1 MAKATRKVTST
12 IQTDLAED
20 PRRIKPDPDGR
31 PAKEWETQWQE
42 FLQALDHPHTLWRTP
57 QLKDPTPWEDTKA
70 FLASF
75 QQVAEACRWPR
86 EDWVARLLPALSGE
100 AKQAFSGLDAKDRED
115 FEKVTAAILRREAI
129 KIESQRQHFRQFR
142 YQEVEDPQRVYNR
155 LQELCRQW
163 LKPDQRSKEQ
173 ILELLILEQFLA
185 ILPPEIQ
192 SWVWEYGP
200 ENGVQTAA
208 LAEDFLMSQ
217 QEVETWKWQ
226 VPVGSNAVTVNPLN
240 PGKRPLYSE
249 AKEGSDVVAESQDV
263 DVALPS
269 PSAPLLPSEGQDL
282 PNPEPT
288 EGSVDFELA
297 VHFTEGEWALVD
309 PNQRALYKEVLQEN
323 YRDGSSLENLAT
335 TEVKQ
340 ESLQCNSP
348 EMAAQHELYHEEASL
363 KPVVHKRDGG
373 WDLFQGRKPG
383 RRWHGSASTTE
394 QIWGFSK
401 ILSHKRERQHPCPEC
416 GKRFHYRSQ
425 LVKHQLV
432 HTGIKPYKCAVCG
445 RSFQRKDNLRT
456 HQKIHTG
463 ERPHGCPECGKS
475 FCDKG
480 KLQRHQRIHA
490 RSEKELSKRGDL
502 LAHQATH
509 TGEQLYKCSECGRR
523 FCDRLRL
530 SQHQRVHMGE
540 RPFECPW
547 CRKRFCRK
555 GNLNIHQKVHTGEKP
570 FACSECGKSFSEKA
584 KLIRHQRIHTGE
596 KPFACLMCGKS
607 FNQRETLMRHQR
619 VHTGEK
625 PYSCLECGEHFAQ
638 KETLLRH
645 QRIHKGES
653 NNCFPVILMAF
664 LRFFQAEEM
673 SLRRETVSDGTLHM
687 FREGTL
693 FCYVIVCSGLGCG
706 QLVSSQLE
714 LHRLAMDVGIEKV
727 AEERIQE
734 YLMDLQTEGD
744 ESSEQMLKK
753 DSKEQSTSTLLPE
766 SKENLMDVLEIG
778 EDGEEESSSE
788 DLIIE
793 DAEEEEYP
801 NGDKVSID
809 PEVIEDQRRMGN
821 EEEGENSGEEIVEAG
836 SIESREEE
844 ESPSQRLE
852 EIRQRYGDF
861 CQNSNAFQEMM
872 LRLKAGWL
880 GQNKDGSP
888 LLAGSERLQL
898 NRMMWGG
905 DEVSLCP
912 GEGQAGASVGGALE
926 SRGSISIPFGGGFFD
941 FSEFAVQQSFLQRK
955 GSDISTAFGMSP
967 SLLGG
972 PAAAVEKPYK
982 CNECGKSFGK
992 RSTLNTHGRTHTGEK
1007 PFKCSHCDKRFSQSS
1022 HLQLHERTHTGE
1034 KPYKCLLCE
1043 KSYNQRSSLVIHE
1056 RSHMGEK
1063 PYTCLECGKSFSQ
1076 KATLVLHEKSHRGE
1090 KPYKCLECGKGFSL
1104 SADLIRHQSIHT
1116 GEKPYTC
1123 SECGK
1128 SFSQNSHLM
1137 AHIRTHTGEKPH
1149 KCMECGKGFNWSSEL
1164 IAHERTH
1171 TGEKPYQCL
1180 YCEKS
1185 FSVRS
1190 SLSKHERTHTGEK
1203 PYICLQCGKGF
1214 IQRSSLVAHERSHT
1228 GERPYM
1234 CLGCGKCFR
1243 ESSQLIAH
1251 ERTHTTEKPYLCPE
1265 CGSCFKAKAAL
1276 IRHQRSHL
1284 GLNSFICA
1292 DCGKIFSS
1300 SAESPEKCP
1309 ECVNLILMSDLS
1321 RVSEEAFPQG
1331 AEEGAATDES
1341 ANVKM

>member
-1 MAKATRKVTST
+1 
-12 IQTDLAED
+12 
-20 PRRIKPDPDGR
+20 
-31 PAKEWETQWQE
+31 
-42 FLQALDHPHTLWRTP
+42 
-57 QLKDPTPWEDTKA
+57 
-70 FLASF
+70 
-75 QQVAEACRWPR
+75 
-86 EDWVARLLPALSGE
+86 PALLTRRASGQRTKL
-100 AKQAFSGLDAKDRED
+100 ATIRL
-115 FEKVTAAILRREAI
+115 TAAILRREAI

-226 VPVGSNAVTVNPLN
+226 VTQGPLAAPVQISTVHLS
-240 PGKRPLYSE
+240 PGLPPMLLSFFP
-249 AKEGSDVVAESQDV
+249 SSSLSW
-263 DVALPS
+263 LPS
-269 PSAPLLPSEGQDL
+269 SPFLTP
-282 PNPEPT
+282 
-288 EGSVDFELA
+288 
-297 VHFTEGEWALVD
+297 
-309 PNQRALYKEVLQEN
+309 
-323 YRDGSSLENLAT
+323 
-335 TEVKQ
+335 EVKQ

-401 ILSHKRERQHPCPEC
+401 ILSHKRERH
-416 GKRFHYRSQ
+416 
-425 LVKHQLV
+425 
-432 HTGIKPYKCAVCG
+432 
-445 RSFQRKDNLRT
+445 
-456 HQKIHTG
+456 
-463 ERPHGCPECGKS
+463 
-475 FCDKG
+475 
-480 KLQRHQRIHA
+480 
-490 RSEKELSKRGDL
+490 
-502 LAHQATH
+502 
-509 TGEQLYKCSECGRR
+509 
-523 FCDRLRL
+523 
-530 SQHQRVHMGE
+530 
-540 RPFECPW
+540 
-547 CRKRFCRK
+547 
-555 GNLNIHQKVHTGEKP
+555 
-570 FACSECGKSFSEKA
+570 
-584 KLIRHQRIHTGE
+584 
-596 KPFACLMCGKS
+596 
-607 FNQRETLMRHQR
+607 
-619 VHTGEK
+619 
-625 PYSCLECGEHFAQ
+625 
-638 KETLLRH
+638 
-645 QRIHKGES
+645 
-653 NNCFPVILMAF
+653 
-664 LRFFQAEEM
+664 
-673 SLRRETVSDGTLHM
+673 
-687 FREGTL
+687 
-693 FCYVIVCSGLGCG
+693 
-706 QLVSSQLE
+706 
-714 LHRLAMDVGIEKV
+714 
-727 AEERIQE
+727 
-734 YLMDLQTEGD
+734 
-744 ESSEQMLKK
+744 
-753 DSKEQSTSTLLPE
+753 
-766 SKENLMDVLEIG
+766 
-778 EDGEEESSSE
+778 
-788 DLIIE
+788 
-793 DAEEEEYP
+793 
-801 NGDKVSID
+801 
-809 PEVIEDQRRMGN
+809 
-821 EEEGENSGEEIVEAG
+821 
-836 SIESREEE
+836 
-844 ESPSQRLE
+844 
-852 EIRQRYGDF
+852 
-861 CQNSNAFQEMM
+861 
-872 LRLKAGWL
+872 
-880 GQNKDGSP
+880 
-888 LLAGSERLQL
+888 
-898 NRMMWGG
+898 
-905 DEVSLCP
+905 
-912 GEGQAGASVGGALE
+912 
-926 SRGSISIPFGGGFFD
+926 
-941 FSEFAVQQSFLQRK
+941 
-955 GSDISTAFGMSP
+955 
-967 SLLGG
+967 
-972 PAAAVEKPYK
+972 
-982 CNECGKSFGK
+982 
-992 RSTLNTHGRTHTGEK
+992 
-1007 PFKCSHCDKRFSQSS
+1007 S

>member
-226 VPVGSNAVTVNPLN
+226 VPMGSNAVTVNPLN

-323 YRDGSSLENLAT
+323 YRDGSSLG
-335 TEVKQ
+335 
-340 ESLQCNSP
+340 SP
-348 EMAAQHELYHEEASL
+348 Y
-363 KPVVHKRDGG
+363 
-373 WDLFQGRKPG
+373 
-383 RRWHGSASTTE
+383 
-394 QIWGFSK
+394 
-401 ILSHKRERQHPCPEC
+401 
-416 GKRFHYRSQ
+416 
-425 LVKHQLV
+425 
-432 HTGIKPYKCAVCG
+432 
-445 RSFQRKDNLRT
+445 
-456 HQKIHTG
+456 
-463 ERPHGCPECGKS
+463 
-475 FCDKG
+475 
-480 KLQRHQRIHA
+480 
-490 RSEKELSKRGDL
+490 
-502 LAHQATH
+502 
-509 TGEQLYKCSECGRR
+509 
-523 FCDRLRL
+523 
-530 SQHQRVHMGE
+530 
-540 RPFECPW
+540 
-547 CRKRFCRK
+547 
-555 GNLNIHQKVHTGEKP
+555 
-570 FACSECGKSFSEKA
+570 
-584 KLIRHQRIHTGE
+584 
-596 KPFACLMCGKS
+596 
-607 FNQRETLMRHQR
+607 
-619 VHTGEK
+619 
-625 PYSCLECGEHFAQ
+625 
-638 KETLLRH
+638 
-645 QRIHKGES
+645 
-653 NNCFPVILMAF
+653 F
-664 LRFFQAEEM
+664 LRK
-673 SLRRETVSDGTLHM
+673 
-687 FREGTL
+687 
-693 FCYVIVCSGLGCG
+693 
-706 QLVSSQLE
+706 
-714 LHRLAMDVGIEKV
+714 LHRLAMDVGMEKV

-766 SKENLMDVLEIG
+766 SKENLIDVLEIG

-801 NGDKVSID
+801 NTRTDKVSID
-809 PEVIEDQRRMGN
+809 PEVIEDQRRMGD

-905 DEVSLCP
+905 DEVSFCP
-912 GEGQAGASVGGALE
+912 GEDQAGASVGGALE

-941 FSEFAVQQSFLQRK
+941 FSDFAVQQSFLQRK

-1056 RSHMGEK
+1056 RSHTGEK

-1076 KATLVLHEKSHRGE
+1076 KATLVLHEKSHWGE

>member
-1 MAKATRKVTST
+1 MAKVARKVTSD
-12 IQTDLAED
+12 IQTDLAEGLPPYQT
-20 PRRIKPDPDGR
+20 PRRIKPDPDRR
-31 PAKEWETQWQE
+31 PAKEWEAQWQE
-42 FLQALDHPHTLWRTP
+42 FLQTLDPPYSLWRTP
-57 QLKDPTPWEDTKA
+57 QLKDPAPWDDTKA
-70 FLASF
+70 FLTSF

-100 AKQAFSGLDAKDRED
+100 AKQAFSGLEAKDQED
-115 FEKVTAAILRREAI
+115 FGKVTAAILRREAT
-129 KIESQRQHFRQFR
+129 KIEAQRQHFRQFR
-142 YQEVEDPQRVYNR
+142 YQEVEDPRRVYDR

-192 SWVWEYGP
+192 SWVRECGP
-200 ENGVQTAA
+200 ENGIQTAA

-240 PGKRPLYSE
+240 PGKRPLYTE

-288 EGSVDFELA
+288 EGSVDLELA
-297 VHFTEGEWALVD
+297 VHFTEGEWALVH
-309 PNQRALYKEVLQEN
+309 PHQRTLYKEVLQDN
-323 YRDGSSLENLAT
+323 YRDGAPLG
-335 TEVKQ
+335 
-340 ESLQCNSP
+340 SP
-348 EMAAQHELYHEEASL
+348 YFL
-363 KPVVHKRDGG
+363 
-373 WDLFQGRKPG
+373 
-383 RRWHGSASTTE
+383 
-394 QIWGFSK
+394 
-401 ILSHKRERQHPCPEC
+401 
-416 GKRFHYRSQ
+416 GK
-425 LVKHQLV
+425 
-432 HTGIKPYKCAVCG
+432 
-445 RSFQRKDNLRT
+445 
-456 HQKIHTG
+456 
-463 ERPHGCPECGKS
+463 
-475 FCDKG
+475 
-480 KLQRHQRIHA
+480 
-490 RSEKELSKRGDL
+490 
-502 LAHQATH
+502 
-509 TGEQLYKCSECGRR
+509 
-523 FCDRLRL
+523 
-530 SQHQRVHMGE
+530 
-540 RPFECPW
+540 
-547 CRKRFCRK
+547 
-555 GNLNIHQKVHTGEKP
+555 
-570 FACSECGKSFSEKA
+570 
-584 KLIRHQRIHTGE
+584 
-596 KPFACLMCGKS
+596 
-607 FNQRETLMRHQR
+607 
-619 VHTGEK
+619 
-625 PYSCLECGEHFAQ
+625 
-638 KETLLRH
+638 
-645 QRIHKGES
+645 
-653 NNCFPVILMAF
+653 
-664 LRFFQAEEM
+664 
-673 SLRRETVSDGTLHM
+673 
-687 FREGTL
+687 
-693 FCYVIVCSGLGCG
+693 
-706 QLVSSQLE
+706 
-714 LHRLAMDVGIEKV
+714 LHRLTMDGGMEKF
-727 AEERIQE
+727 AEDPKQ
-734 YLMDLQTEGD
+734 
-744 ESSEQMLKK
+744 
-753 DSKEQSTSTLLPE
+753 E
-766 SKENLMDVLEIG
+766 SKENHMDVLETE

-788 DLIIE
+788 ELIIE
-793 DAEEEEYP
+793 DAEEEECP
-801 NGDKVSID
+801 NSDKVSID
-809 PEVIEDQRRMGN
+809 TEVTGDQRRMGD

-880 GQNKDGSP
+880 GQNEGSS

-905 DEVSLCP
+905 DEVNFCP
-912 GEGQAGASVGGALE
+912 DEGQAGASVGGSLE

-941 FSEFAVQQSFLQRK
+941 FSEFAVQQSFLQGK
-955 GSDISTAFGMSP
+955 GPDLSKAFGMSP
-967 SLLGG
+967 SLLGV
-972 PAAAVEKPYK
+972 PPPVVEKPYK

-1043 KSYNQRSSLVIHE
+1043 KSYNQRSSLIIHE
-1056 RSHMGEK
+1056 RSHTGEK

-1149 KCMECGKGFNWSSEL
+1149 KCIECGKGFNWSSEL

-1300 SAESPEKCP
+1300 SAEHPEKCP

-1321 RVSEEAFPQG
+1321 RVSEEACPPR
-1331 AEEGAATDES
+1331 AEEGAATEES
-1341 ANVKM
+1341 THVKM